1 MRNIVK
7 LSFLT
12 FALVLGCMTSA
23 MAAKGFPF
31 TSETGFY
38 KVTFPVPP
46 GNEESHRAKSSTHL
60 SYAYSKISANFQSPN
75 KSKKVRYRIAM
86 EPIGEYV
93 NANSLIVQK
102 AEAYEQS
109 MLKKKAGVDMVPY
122 KNLKP
127 KNKMKINIT
136 EQTTTFP
143 VPVNKLKGRLMDN
156 IGMTWETEHG
166 SCIITT
172 NSINWIM
179 ENVKTSMYNN
189 DRSYVYNKAFAR
201 WFDNNNA
208 YQTKTGGLAPTG
220 PRSMDVYSPQKK
232 YSHQRTLKMFD
243 DIRDWAKTR
252 GLYDKGNSHTQY
264 VKLQEEAGELAK
276 ALLNNDGIEILDA
289 IGDMVVVLTN
299 LAHLEGFTIEQC
311 IESAYDE
318 ISDRTGKMING
329 TFVKDAN

>member
-1 MRNIVK
+1 
-7 LSFLT
+7 
-12 FALVLGCMTSA
+12 MTYYLYHIPGKKIGVTCDLNNRVTKQQGYAPEEYEILES
-23 MAAKGFPF
+23 
-31 TSETGFY
+31 SEDIDFI
-38 KVTFPVPP
+38 
-46 GNEESHRAKSSTHL
+46 SSL
-60 SYAYSKISANFQSPN
+60 ELELQREYG
-75 KSKKVRYRIAM
+75 YRI
-86 EPIGEYV
+86 
-93 NANSLIVQK
+93 
-102 AEAYEQS
+102 
-109 MLKKKAGVDMVPY
+109 DMVPY

-166 SCIITT
+166 SCIITA
-172 NSINWIM
+172 NSISWIM
-179 ENVKTSMYNN
+179 ENVKTSMFNN

-208 YQTKTGGLAPTG
+208 YETKTGGLAPTG

-276 ALLNNDGIEILDA
+276 ALLDNDGIEILDA